1 LIGENTASLVG
12 NSFLMREVDQVRVK
26 GRVQPVRIYEL
37 LGNSDDSLPREME
50 ESLNYFTA
58 GLEAYRQQV
67 WQEALDLF
75 KQSLSMRPEDG
86 PSRIMAERCQIYQ
99 KAPPPT
105 DWDGVF
111 TMTTK
116 E

>member
-1 LIGENTASLVG
+1 
-12 NSFLMREVDQVRVK
+12 FLMREVDQVRVK
-26 GRVQPVRIYEL
+26 GREQPVRIYEL
-37 LGNSDDSLPREME
+37 LGNSGDSLPKEME

-58 GLEAYRQQV
+58 GLEAYRKQV
-67 WQEALDLF
+67 WHEALDLF
-75 KQSLSMRPEDG
+75 KRSLAILPEDG
-86 PSRIMAERCQIYQ
+86 PSRLMAERCQIYQ
-99 KAPPPT
+99 EAPPPT